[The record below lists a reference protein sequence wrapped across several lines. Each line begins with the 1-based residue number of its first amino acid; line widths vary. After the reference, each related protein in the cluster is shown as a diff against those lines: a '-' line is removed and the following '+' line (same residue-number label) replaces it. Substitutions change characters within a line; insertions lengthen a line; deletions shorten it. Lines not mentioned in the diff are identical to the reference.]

1 MQFPVSIELCR
12 SRFLSLL
19 SVLVHALSAGC
30 LAVLPWS
37 WPLRL
42 LLTVLVGCSLW
53 RVLQA
58 QAIIGLCIHGRDR
71 LDCLLAEGTRAT
83 LGILPDSTVFYGLI
97 VLRLRI
103 GEETRI
109 RSLTLLPDQMSAEK
123 FRALRL
129 WLRWHAE
136 VKKSAAGG
144 V

>member
-1 MQFPVSIELCR
+1 MQFPVSIELRR
-12 SRFLSLL
+12 SRFLTLL
-19 SVLVHALSAGC
+19 FFLVHALSVGC
-30 LAVLPWS
+30 LAVLPWP

-42 LLTVLVGCSLW
+42 LLMALVGASLW

-58 QAIIGLCIHGRDR
+58 QAIVGLRIHGRDR
-71 LDCLLAEGTRAT
+71 LDCLLAEGRRAT
-83 LGILPDSTVFYGLI
+83 VAILPDSTVFHRLI

-109 RSLTLLPDQMSAEK
+109 RSLTLLPDQMSAEQ

-129 WLRWHAE
+129 WLRWHVE
-136 VKKSAAGG
+136 VKKNAAGG